1 MYIKAGVIRTRAPL
15 VAVAMAGIVFAGNL
29 SAHDLTRIET
39 INVSPRGLDL
49 SRPADAQTFYT
60 QLKNAAWVVCT
71 RGIHVGLVPIDNPKA
86 CIEGAL
92 GEAIRSAKVPMLTQ
106 IYLGSH
112 TLEEAAAHGIT
123 LPSQVAAK

>member
-1 MYIKAGVIRTRAPL
+1 MYIKAGVISTRATL

-29 SAHDLTRIET
+29 AAHDLTRIET

-71 RGIHVGLVPIDNPKA
+71 RGIHVGLVPIDNPKV

-92 GEAIRSAKVPMLTQ
+92 GEAIRSAPIRTRYRIPMSAVIRLRGRPL
-106 IYLGSH
+106 ISLSS
-112 TLEEAAAHGIT
+112 ARC
-123 LPSQVAAK
+123 

>member
-1 MYIKAGVIRTRAPL
+1 LDSPWARLSRGL
-15 VAVAMAGIVFAGNL
+15 VLA
-29 SAHDLTRIET
+29 AHDLTRIET

-71 RGIHVGLVPIDNPKA
+71 RGIHVGLVPIDNPKV

-92 GEAIRSAKVPMLTQ
+92 GEATRSAKVPMLTQ
-106 IYLGSH
+106 ICSH